1 MQIDHD
7 TTKHARIQRTPEGRR
22 RSCAV
27 GISAEFVER
36 YMDNSTKTRNFNLIA
51 AIELKEVHHRKCWQQ
66 RLVARFWAM
75 VARTALLALFSWML
89 RELME
94 LVLLWFLQTA

>member
-1 MQIDHD
+1 MVLNPDPP
-7 TTKHARIQRTPEGRR
+7 KCYARSQRV
-22 RSCAV
+22 A
-27 GISAEFVER
+27 ISAEFVER

-75 VARTALLALFSWML
+75 VARTALLELFSWML
-89 RELME
+89 RELTV
-94 LVLLWFLQTA
+94 LVLLLVLQTA